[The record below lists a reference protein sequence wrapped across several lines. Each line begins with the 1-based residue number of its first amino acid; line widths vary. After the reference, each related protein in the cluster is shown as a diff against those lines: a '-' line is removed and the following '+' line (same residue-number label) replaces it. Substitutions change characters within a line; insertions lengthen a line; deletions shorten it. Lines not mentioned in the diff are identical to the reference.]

1 MAKIALL
8 KKTNEKLNESL
19 RNESPN
25 MTHLRDENEDLREE
39 NRELKEALDSSLNE
53 VVSNHMVWFIACTAY
68 PRGRVHRTAN
78 RRVRCSLV
86 RTVRTK
92 QCEQAKLC
100 EQSIPTI
107 LYGVSLR

>member
-8 KKTNEKLNESL
+8 KKTNAKLNESL

-25 MTHLRDENEDLREE
+25 MTHLRDENEDLKEE

-68 PRGRVHRTAN
+68 PRGIGGFILDR
-78 RRVRCSLV
+78 SS
-86 RTVRTK
+86 
-92 QCEQAKLC
+92 CE
-100 EQSIPTI
+100 
-107 LYGVSLR
+107 